1 MKDYLISMFIDNEL
15 DLDQKVE
22 WIEAVSSDR
31 CFKNEALDLL
41 NQEKMLCS
49 EMVDRVPP
57 VVIEERHR
65 AKISLFPAVGFFS
78 SGLAAALVVFFVWLS
93 FQNSFPGPQTDRSVP
108 YRFVVYQPGVA
119 RAEISGSFTGW
130 RTVPMTRTG
139 NYWEVTLALPQGEHR
154 FSYIFD
160 GDRKVADPT
169 IPIRERD
176 DFGGEN
182 SILEL
187 KRSI

>member
-1 MKDYLISMFIDNEL
+1 MKDYLISMFMDDEL

-22 WIEAVSSDR
+22 LIEAVSSDR
-31 CFKNEALDLL
+31 DFKKEAFDLL
-41 NQEKMLCS
+41 KQEKLLRS
-49 EMVDRVPP
+49 DMVDFVPP
-57 VVIEERHR
+57 VVIEEKYRP
-65 AKISLFPAVGFFS
+65 KISFFRAIGFFS
-78 SGLAAALVVFFVWLS
+78 SGLAAALIVVFAWFS
-93 FQNSFPGPQTDRSVP
+93 FEKSSPGPQTDIP

-119 RAEISGSFTGW
+119 RAEITGSFTQW
-130 RTVPMTRTG
+130 QTVPMIRSG
-139 NYWEVTLALPQGEHR
+139 NYWEVTLALPKGEHR

-169 IPIRERD
+169 IPIRETD

-187 KRSI
+187 KRAI